1 MAVARHIYFF
11 YIRIKIFRFT
21 QRKWVAVM
29 TYTHSVLHLVYLNTL
44 LFKKTFFFSSSV
56 ASVVQ
61 LQDRCSPVY
70 ILGTTTKPC
79 RPSECL
85 LNRPGQTCSPAG
97 TLSSGTAALSGGS
110 PGRGGES
117 RDDVNTGP
125 SPL

>member
-1 MAVARHIYFF
+1 MGSGYD
-11 YIRIKIFRFT
+11 
-21 QRKWVAVM
+21 
-29 TYTHSVLHLVYLNTL
+29 LHAFSSTFS
-44 LFKKTFFFSSSV
+44 LFKHIVIYENFFFSSSV

-61 LQDRCSPVY
+61 DRCSPVY
-70 ILGTTTKPC
+70 ILCTTTKPC

-85 LNRPGQTCSPAG
+85 LNRPGQMCSPAG
-97 TLSSGTAALSGGS
+97 TLSSGTAASSGGS